1 MHDFEHPE
9 TAEAGGISDP
19 VALARPDAE
28 FIRNDVSRALAEDI
42 GSGDVTAD
50 LLPQS
55 RQATAR
61 VITRE
66 AAVLCGQPWF
76 DLCFM
81 ALDASVRIN
90 WLADE
95 GSAVRPGQPLCDVS
109 GPVRALVT
117 AERSALNFLQTL
129 SATATVTAAY
139 VNAIRGTRA
148 RILDTRKTLPGLRY
162 AQKYAVRTGGGK
174 NHRMGLHDAILIKE
188 NHIAAAGGVT
198 AVLRAAEAVAAR
210 AASGSLGAAVARAR
224 QLHPQVMVEVEVEN
238 FSELREALE
247 AGVDRIML
255 DEFELDELMQA
266 VAEVDGRV
274 PLEVSGGVG
283 IDRVRAIAETGVD
296 YISIGALTKHIRAI
310 DLSMRI
316 AMG

>member
-1 MHDFEHPE
+1 MHDFARSNPS
-9 TAEAGGISDP
+9 EALTD
-19 VALARPDAE
+19 AAQLAIVGLDAE
-28 FIRNDVSRALAEDI
+28 SIREDVSRALAEDI

-50 LLPQS
+50 LLPESQH
-55 RQATAR
+55 ATAR
-61 VITRE
+61 VVTRE
-66 AAVLCGQPWF
+66 AAILCGQQWF
-76 DLCFM
+76 DECFN
-81 ALDASVRIN
+81 ALDSRVRVH

-95 GSAVRPGQPLCDVS
+95 GSSVRPGQPLCDVN

-148 RILDTRKTLPGLRY
+148 SILDTRKTLPGLRH
-162 AQKYAVRTGGGK
+162 AQKYAVRVGGGK
-174 NHRMGLHDAILIKE
+174 NHRMGLHDAVLIKE
-188 NHIAAAGGVT
+188 NHI
-198 AVLRAAEAVAAR
+198 VAA
-210 AASGSLGAAVARAR
+210 GSLGAAVTRARA
-224 QLHPQVMVEVEVEN
+224 LHPQIMVEVEVEN

-247 AGVDRIML
+247 ACVDRIML
-255 DEFELDELMQA
+255 DEFALDELTHA

-274 PLEVSGGVG
+274 SLEVSGGVG

-316 AMG
+316 DLA